1 MSTNEIIINAEV
13 LNSWKEVATYLGRGV
28 RTVQRWE
35 QELGLPVRR
44 PRGKSRSAVIA
55 LKADLDRWLKEAPT
69 DLKKEQVEPE
79 PQWNMAVLRSQSQI
93 FKLQSV
99 IPNKL
104 HASTSTLSTRAHS
117 LLARSHVLCE
127 RSKHLCEQVNRT
139 VTLTAHLVDRQNK
152 RNKTSVTIQTVR
164 IAIAS

>member
-1 MSTNEIIINAEV
+1 MATNEIIINTEV

-55 LKADLDRWLKEAPT
+55 LKSDLDRWLKEAPT
-69 DLKKEQVEPE
+69 DLKLQAEQVEHKIGINPPKE
-79 PQWNMAVLRSQSQI
+79 IRLP
-93 FKLQSV
+93 V
-99 IPNKL
+99 IMPNL
-104 HASTSTLSTRAHS
+104 HGCTSTLTSRAHL
-117 LLARSHVLCE
+117 LLARSHDLCK
-127 RSKHLCEQVNRT
+127 RSKYLCEQVNRT

-152 RNKTSVTIQTVR
+152 RKKDSVSPIETVR